1 MEGLKAF
8 IIGWM
13 LSKLQGV
20 FKQLQMDEFLVHDV
34 QNCLMILFYF

>member
-8 IIGWM
+8 KIRWM
-13 LSKLQGV
+13 LWKLWGV

-34 QNCLMILFYF
+34 QNCLMI